1 MDLDS
6 MKYAELQRLAKD
18 VGLKANMKAEKLLK
32 ALKEHFE
39 QQDKGG
45 TTEKENEENDSA
57 SSENLN
63 VSEGEPDQK
72 TFVTKRRGRGR
83 QPAKRRKQ
91 QQEEEEEEESTGE
104 MGKAASPLNKPES
117 TPQASEEPQVQPKA
131 LSSGK
136 RRRLTQAEEV
146 RSAETAVQP
155 QDTAQVPQPQ
165 SSDKPKRAEKD
176 DGTTQAAARQ
186 MGKIPRHEGLMKRMG
201 KAVLKPTT
209 PNFKKLHEAHFSK
222 MESIDSY
229 VQRKNKQIEAYKSS
243 VNEVKMLSEKAN
255 ILKLSDK
262 RTPSTL
268 ATVSIFYCNLLFAG
282 RVSLFSPNSKD
293 RRPTTSIPS
302 PRRRPTQSSAS
313 KPALREASSFKPVL
327 SARRINVRFSEATKD
342 NEHKRSLVKTPA
354 RKSPY
359 AVAESS
365 TPGAGPAKRATS
377 ESNKPGGPASHSKV
391 QGALLMNCHLLQT
404 CLILVTPFV
413 FKGDANTSISDT
425 PGTNVK
431 KNAFDLKASLAR
443 PLTYQPH
450 KGKLKPFGVI
460 QENAPLLNKSQNS
473 HQNNYKQHPVQTR
486 EERRMLHTKD
496 RKQKKD
502 KLLGTRRGLV
512 LN

>member
-1 MDLDS
+1 NWIIEMDLDS

-45 TTEKENEENDSA
+45 TTEKENEVSTDSA

-83 QPAKRRKQ
+83 QPVKRRKQ
-91 QQEEEEEEESTGE
+91 QQEEEEEEDIKGAKKNCKGE
-104 MGKAASPLNKPES
+104 
-117 TPQASEEPQVQPKA
+117 ASEEPQVQPKA

-136 RRRLTQAEEV
+136 RRRLTRAEEV

-155 QDTAQVPQPQ
+155 PDTAQVPQPQ

-176 DGTTQAAARQ
+176 DGTTQADTRQ

-268 ATVSIFYCNLLFAG
+268 ATVNIFYPPSVKPSAG

-302 PRRRPTQSSAS
+302 PRRRPTQTSAS

-327 SARRINVRFSEATKD
+327 SARRINVRLCFLTKD

-359 AVAESS
+359 TVAESS

-404 CLILVTPFV
+404 CLIVVTPFV

-443 PLTYQPH
+443 PLSYQPH

-486 EERRMLHTKD
+486 EERRTLHTKD

>member
-45 TTEKENEENDSA
+45 TTEKENEVSTDSA

-83 QPAKRRKQ
+83 QPVKRRK

-104 MGKAASPLNKPES
+104 MGKATSPLNKPES

-136 RRRLTQAEEV
+136 RRRLTRAEEV

-155 QDTAQVPQPQ
+155 PDTAQVPQPQ

-176 DGTTQAAARQ
+176 DGTTQADTRQ

-268 ATVSIFYCNLLFAG
+268 ATKPSAG

-302 PRRRPTQSSAS
+302 PRRRPTQTSAS

-359 AVAESS
+359 TVAESS

-391 QGALLMNCHLLQT
+391 Q
-404 CLILVTPFV
+404 VTPFV

-443 PLTYQPH
+443 PLSYQPH

-486 EERRMLHTKD
+486 EERRTLHTKD